1 MWRTWLKPVK
11 RARSCRPSSDS
22 RTGFLEPC
30 RARADLDVNGDDGTK
45 RHENR
50 RTPPL
55 MGKTPFPLP
64 VRAPPR
70 GRFVPRSPDPKW
82 QLARIPRRLRPR
94 NLRRVVPD
102 LQVLWFTIGQ
112 RSHLNESL
120 PKKATL
126 RHTACSGSVCF
137 SRGRGCDHASAREV
151 RSCAGP
157 LLWQARSWLSRLFPS
172 RQLSRLTTKLFK
184 HRSPQASVP

>member
-1 MWRTWLKPVK
+1 MLRTWLKPVK

-22 RTGFLEPC
+22 RTGFVVVY

-102 LQVLWFTIGQ
+102 LQVLWFTSDREAIGMSHCRKKRPSGIVPRNRRHHDNHNCMHAPREPLQVVWIQ
-112 RSHLNESL
+112 RVTGLIAAFL
-120 PKKATL
+120 PV
-126 RHTACSGSVCF
+126 RM
-137 SRGRGCDHASAREV
+137 SAMCHV
-151 RSCAGP
+151 PFAI
-157 LLWQARSWLSRLFPS
+157 L
-172 RQLSRLTTKLFK
+172 
-184 HRSPQASVP
+184 ASVRC